1 MLKRLFNRKKEAR
14 VLVIGLDCASPS
26 LIFDQFHAELPH
38 FSRLMA
44 NGTWGQLESSTPCI
58 TVPAWSSMMSSRDA
72 GVLGIYGFRNRADY
86 SYDQMATADSTHI
99 RHQRLWDILG
109 EAGKSSTVLSV
120 PQTYPIKP
128 IRGTMLSCFLTPNT
142 QTTFTY
148 PAIFKNEALKIAPD
162 YAFDVK
168 DFRTE
173 NKAELHQNLLKL
185 RDAQFRV
192 LKHAI
197 QHTEWDFLMHVD
209 IALDRIHHGFWR
221 YHDPKHRLH
230 DPNSPFIN
238 VIRDYY
244 RLLDSQLGEMLSLID
259 DNVVVMVV
267 SDHGVKRMDGGICI
281 NEWLW
286 REGWLH
292 FKTPPSQGKITPFE
306 KLDVDWSKT
315 RAWGAGGYYGRI
327 FLNVQGREPQGVIPA
342 DDFYR
347 VRDEL
352 ATAIKGIRGA
362 DGEALTHQIII
373 PQEVYSQVNGIAP
386 DLMVYFGEL
395 AWRAVGS
402 LGHGS
407 HYTLENDT
415 GPDDANHDTQG
426 MFILHDPK
434 GRGRGCITGENLLNI
449 APTVLDRMG
458 VKIPAEMQGR
468 IIE

>member
-26 LIFDQFHAELPH
+26 LIFDKFHAELPN
-38 FSRLMA
+38 FSRLMS

-72 GVLGIYGFRNRADY
+72 GVLGVYGFRNRADY

-99 RHQRLWDILG
+99 RHRRLWDILG

-128 IRGTMLSCFLTPNT
+128 IRGMMLSCFLTPST

-148 PAIFKNEALKIAPD
+148 PAIFKNEVLKIAPD

-173 NKAELHQNLLKL
+173 NKAELHQNLLQL

-244 RLLDSQLGEMLSLID
+244 RLLDSQLGEILSLID

-292 FKTPPSQGKITPFE
+292 FKTPPPQGKITPFE

-327 FLNVQGREPQGVIPA
+327 FLNVQEREPQGVIPA

-352 ATAIKGIRGA
+352 ATAIKGISGA

-402 LGHGS
+402 LGHGT

-426 MFILHDPK
+426 MFILYDPK
-434 GRGRGCITGENLLNI
+434 GRGRGRITGENLLNI
-449 APTVLDRMG
+449 TPTVLDRMG

-468 IIE
+468 VIG